1 MNTNSYCALCTAC
14 SVNAHCPY
22 MDSTESADRIQ
33 RTLSDS
39 KFGGSFSWNLE
50 NLFIANVERAKLG
63 AAKK

>member
-1 MNTNSYCALCTAC
+1 MNTKSYCALCTAC
-14 SVNAHCPY
+14 FANAHCLY